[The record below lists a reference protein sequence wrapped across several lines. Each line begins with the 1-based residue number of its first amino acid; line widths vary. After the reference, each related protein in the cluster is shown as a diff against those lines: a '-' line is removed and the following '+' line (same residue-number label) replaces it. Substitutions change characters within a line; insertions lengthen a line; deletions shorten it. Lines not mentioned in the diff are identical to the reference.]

1 MMHIQ
6 PWMVMT
12 WAVVSAALVAVMVY
26 RATLTQ
32 HETDQLFLS
41 DEESLCHQHVEHSKI
56 LARVDRIRPLYQ
68 GLTGATVLMSA
79 LIAGIYV
86 VEMWPQV
93 MANLH

>member
-1 MMHIQ
+1 MHIES
-6 PWMVMT
+6 WMVMT

-32 HETDQLFLS
+32 HETDQLFLG
-41 DEESLCHQHVEHSKI
+41 DEESLCANHVEHERI
-56 LARVDRIRPLYQ
+56 LARVNRIRPLYQ
-68 GLTGATVLMSA
+68 NITGATILMSA

-93 MANLH
+93 AASIR

>member
-6 PWMVMT
+6 PWMVLT
-12 WAVVSAALVAVMVY
+12 WAVVSAALVVVMIY

-32 HETDQLFLS
+32 HETDQLFLG
-41 DEESLCHQHVEHSKI
+41 DEESRCAQHVEHDRI
-56 LARVDRIRPLYQ
+56 LKRVNTIRPLCQ

-79 LIAGIYV
+79 LIAGLYV

-93 MANLH
+93 SMSLR